1 MARYWAAAEEE
12 HRHFFLRNNRDY
24 YNKVAYY
31 WISGTSEIQP
41 SIILTM
47 IRVYGHIRWLEDCTF
62 SNFSGQEYPQ
72 MFREIDL
79 SPSSGETIK
88 VGLTTES
95 VQRYRLSVPYVLN
108 RKVSPFRR
116 YTWKGQMIQP
126 LNYSRPLRLRRSAMS
141 SISVISIP

>member
-1 MARYWAAAEEE
+1 
-12 HRHFFLRNNRDY
+12 
-24 YNKVAYY
+24 
-31 WISGTSEIQP
+31 
-41 SIILTM
+41 
-47 IRVYGHIRWLEDCTF
+47 
-62 SNFSGQEYPQ
+62 

-116 YTWKGQMIQP
+116 YT
-126 LNYSRPLRLRRSAMS
+126 
-141 SISVISIP
+141 